1 MNVRSISLA
10 GVTLVATNAL
20 SVSVANAAEPAAAP
34 VQTIVVT
41 ATRVEQSS
49 FDLPVSIDVID
60 KSHLQDQQLQVNLSE
75 SLARVPGIV
84 AQNRQNYAQ
93 DLQISSRG
101 FGARSTFGVRGIRMY
116 ADGIPA
122 TMPDGQGQISHFDI
136 GSAGRVEVLRGPFSA
151 LYGNSSGGVI
161 SIFTED
167 GKPGASL
174 EADAAFGSDG
184 TRRGQLKA
192 SGQRGGL
199 NYVLDASDF
208 RTDGYR
214 DHSAAERKTY
224 NGKLRFKL
232 DDASTLTFVVNDMNT
247 PEAQDPLGL
256 TRGQYNQNPR
266 QAGDN
271 AVTYNAR
278 KYIDQH
284 QIGLNY
290 ERRLSPSDTIASTF
304 YYGRRDTVQFQA
316 ITAAI
321 QAGTEGI
328 SLARNPGGIIDL
340 ARNYGGVD
348 LRWTHRASMAGGPAQ
363 VTVGV
368 NYENVDE
375 VRKGFNNFT
384 GPFTAPLSLGEYGA
398 LRRNEDN
405 RVFNFDQYI
414 QGQWE
419 PSERWL
425 ILAGVR
431 NSTVKVDSHDNYV
444 VPGNIDDSG
453 SVRYS
458 ATNPAAGITFKA
470 SNAVNIYAS
479 YGQGFETPTTNEL
492 SYRSSNGSIPGL
504 NFGLKASKSDHYEVG
519 AKAILSS
526 DVRVNAALFQ
536 VKTQDEIATLSN
548 TSGRSVFQNVPGT
561 KRDGFELSIDAPWGR
576 GFGFVAAYTYLRA
589 TYSERF
595 LTCAGSGCSVANTP
609 VAAGSSIPGIPRST
623 VFGELSWKDTA
634 SGFASAIEVRHST
647 NIYVNDLNTDAAEAY
662 TVANIRFG
670 FEQGFGGW
678 KLKEFARIDN
688 LTDRKYAGSVIV
700 NESNGRY
707 FESAPGRA
715 HLLGISAAYQ
725 F

>member
-1 MNVRSISLA
+1 MKVRSISLA
-10 GVTLVATNAL
+10 GVTLVASNLAN
-20 SVSVANAAEPAAAP
+20 VHVANSAEPAAP
-34 VQTIVVT
+34 TQTIVVT

-49 FDLPVSIDVID
+49 FDLPVSVDVVNQ
-60 KSHLQDQQLQVNLSE
+60 SQLQDQQLQVNLSE
-75 SLARVPGIV
+75 SLARIPGIV

-101 FGARSTFGVRGIRMY
+101 FGARSTFGVRGIRLY
-116 ADGIPA
+116 ADGIPG
-122 TMPDGQGQISHFDI
+122 TMPDGQGQVSHFDI
-136 GSAGRVEVLRGPFSA
+136 SSAGRVEVLRGPFSA

-167 GKPGASL
+167 GRPGTAL
-174 EADAAFGSDG
+174 EADAAFGSFG
-184 TRRGQLKA
+184 TRRGEIKA
-192 SGQRGGL
+192 SGQSGGL

-208 RTDGYR
+208 LTDGYR

-256 TRGQYNQNPR
+256 TRIQYNQNPR

-271 AVTYNAR
+271 ALTYNAR

-290 ERRLSPSDTIASTF
+290 ERHISPSDSVASTF

-316 ITAAI
+316 ITAAT
-321 QAGTEGI
+321 QAGAGGI
-328 SLARNPGGIIDL
+328 SLARNPGGVIDL

-348 LRWTHRASMAGGPAQ
+348 LRWTHRTSLVGGPAQ
-363 VTVGV
+363 VTVGL

-375 VRKGFNNFT
+375 VRQGFNNFT
-384 GPFTAPLSLGEYGA
+384 GLYSAPSNLGVYGA

-453 SVRYS
+453 SVAYS
-458 ATNPAAGITFKA
+458 ATNPVAGITFKA
-470 SNAVNIYAS
+470 SDTVNVYAS
-479 YGQGFETPTTNEL
+479 YGRGFETPTTNEL

-504 NFGLKASKSDHYEVG
+504 NFGLKAATSDHYEVG
-519 AKAILSS
+519 TKAILGS
-526 DVRVNAALFQ
+526 DIRLNAALFQ

-561 KRDGFELSIDAPWGR
+561 KREGFELSVDAPLSR

-595 LTCAGSGCSVANTP
+595 LTCAASGCSVANTP
-609 VAAGSSIPGIPRST
+609 VAAGSAIPGIPRST
-623 VFGELSWKDTA
+623 VFGELSWKDR
-634 SGFASAIEVRHST
+634 SIGFSSAVEVRRSAS
-647 NIYVNDLNTDAAEAY
+647 IYVNDLNTDAAEAY

-688 LTDRKYAGSVIV
+688 LTDRNYAGSVIV

-707 FESAPGRA
+707 FEPAPGRT
-715 HLLGISAAYQ
+715 HLLGVSAAYNW
-725 F
+725 